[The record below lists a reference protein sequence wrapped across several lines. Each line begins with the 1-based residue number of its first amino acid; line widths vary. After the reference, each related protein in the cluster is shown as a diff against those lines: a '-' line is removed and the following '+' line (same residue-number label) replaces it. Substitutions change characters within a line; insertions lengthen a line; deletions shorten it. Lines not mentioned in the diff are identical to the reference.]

1 MRVSDEPQGG
11 PLEATTPPA
20 TAGEWRVTPWPDRGY
35 SELHLG
41 PLPTNR
47 KSFGTTRFT
56 VGPPSKAQQ
65 LADVLNRRDHNAA
78 SRLRIAEE
86 KAALADEKWSRPIES
101 DGFRTF
107 CYECGADMS
116 TNRLN
121 LSGPV
126 IPEHEAGC
134 LKARYDALKGSSH
147 E

>member
-86 KAALADEKWSRPIES
+86 ALRRLLEETQWTTRETSEWANGCAACSGLDGNHDDDCALLA
-101 DGFRTF
+101 
-107 CYECGADMS
+107 
-116 TNRLN
+116 
-121 LSGPV
+121 
-126 IPEHEAGC
+126 
-134 LKARYDALKGSSH
+134 ARAVLDALKGGGH